1 MFVDFTFLDLIITW
15 LLFSTFEKKM
25 LKDRD
30 NGKGLGLENNRGG
43 EVEKGTKS
51 PVSLFSWLDI
61 RAWSV

>member
-43 EVEKGTKS
+43 TQVWGLKKPKS
-51 PVSLFSWLDI
+51 
-61 RAWSV
+61 